1 MIIVVFLYSSIQSL
15 HYIFLMDST
24 ININQIVNEIE
35 RLDYNDK
42 INILSRIVNLL
53 KREEKNH
60 KATSVTQ
67 LKGLGKDVWQKTD
80 VAAYITT
87 ERESWY

>member
-1 MIIVVFLYSSIQSL
+1 
-15 HYIFLMDST
+15 MDNT

-60 KATSVTQ
+60 KTTSVTQ
-67 LKGLGKDVWQKTD
+67 LKGLGKDVWKKTD
-80 VAAYITT
+80 VATYITT
-87 ERESWY
+87 ERESWD